1 MPVDTRRISYAAD
14 TQAAGIQPS
23 SMVARGQGP
32 DPNEN
37 QPKNE
42 QQEDKTPPKP
52 TPGPRTPTPSAHAVT
67 AELADVESE
76 LASAKKT
83 AEELRNRAMSR
94 LTGQSAQRD
103 KKSSRKPSPPPRPR
117 MEDAHPT
124 LDMKEL
130 GKAIGDSIKGSLD
143 KEDIGSY
150 ISKEEAALVQCD
162 LSLESRKGFAAMV
175 HSKGRLADE
184 RVDEIFAV
192 FSATTG
198 TPEERARIIEER
210 NLKSVDK
217 RLAATVLKCLKEKAP
232 CVSKL
237 MKAME
242 KDAALGVSGMRIFEW
257 LDKETEKTV
266 RMDPED
272 LMLAFKSKSFI
283 EYDATKEV
291 NEVNALEMISAIEA
305 LPIKYTSSP
314 RDVLELILDKIPVQV
329 KDEHW
334 VDTLKNELRRAIRAG
349 GEMPWTPEAL
359 CEEIIDNT
367 KRSVVTKPQPCARL
381 ARTAPTAPKSGDGG
395 ARASR
400 LNGKVM
406 TGTIGKWLGEANSF
420 CFIKADGEKD
430 DVFCHGNSIVGDKL
444 QAGTKVKFKITYDVP
459 TTGKRG
465 GEPRE
470 YATDVR
476 PTTSPIANVAT
487 AAQTVTEQT
496 ETETEQHQGQV
507 IYVNTLV

>member
-1 MPVDTRRISYAAD
+1 MPVDTRKITYAAG
-14 TQAAGIQPS
+14 TQPASMGAG
-23 SMVARGQGP
+23 GQDP
-32 DPNEN
+32 DPADAHQNEN
-37 QPKNE
+37 KPKNE
-42 QQEDKTPPKP
+42 LQEDKTQPEP
-52 TPGPRTPTPSAHAVT
+52 TPSPRTPTPSAHAVN

-94 LTGQSAQRD
+94 LTGRSAQPD
-103 KKSSRKPSPPPRPR
+103 KKSSRMPSPLPRPR

-162 LSLESRKGFAAMV
+162 LSLESRKGFTAMI
-175 HSKGRLADE
+175 HNKGRLADE
-184 RVDEIFAV
+184 RVNELFAV

-217 RLAATVLKCLKEKAP
+217 RLAATVIKCLKEKAP
-232 CVSKL
+232 CVIKL
-237 MKAME
+237 TKAME

-257 LDKETEKTV
+257 LNKETEKIM

-272 LMLAFKSKSFI
+272 LKLSF
-283 EYDATKEV
+283 DSTPFLVWGATKEV

-305 LPIKYTSSP
+305 LPTKYTSSP

-367 KRSVVTKPQPCARL
+367 KRSFVTKPQPSARV
-381 ARTAPTAPKSGDGG
+381 ARNAPTAPKNGDGG

-400 LNGKVM
+400 LNGKVV

-465 GEPRE
+465 GESRE

-476 PTTSPIANVAT
+476 PTTSPITNVAT
-487 AAQTVTEQT
+487 ATEQT
-496 ETETEQHQGQV
+496 ETELEQPQGQV
-507 IYVNTLV
+507 IYVNA

>member
-52 TPGPRTPTPSAHAVT
+52 MPGPRTPTPSAHAVA
-67 AELADVESE
+67 AELADVDNE
-76 LASAKKT
+76 LASARKT
-83 AEELRNRAMSR
+83 ADELLSRAKAR
-94 LTGQSAQRD
+94 RSAQQNAKD
-103 KKSSRKPSPPPRPR
+103 KKSSTMPSPPPRPR

-162 LSLESRKGFAAMV
+162 LSLESRKGFTAMI
-175 HSKGRLADE
+175 HNKGRLADE
-184 RVDEIFAV
+184 RVNELFAV

-217 RLAATVLKCLKEKAP
+217 RLAATVIKCLKEKAP
-232 CVSKL
+232 CVIKL
-237 MKAME
+237 TKAME

-257 LDKETEKTV
+257 LNKETEKIM

-272 LMLAFKSKSFI
+272 LKLSFDSTPFLVW
-283 EYDATKEV
+283 EATKEV

-305 LPIKYTSSP
+305 LPTKYTSSP

-367 KRSVVTKPQPCARL
+367 KRSFVTKPQPSARV
-381 ARTAPTAPKSGDGG
+381 ARNAPTAPKNGDGG

-400 LNGKVM
+400 LNGKVV

-430 DVFCHGNSIVGDKL
+430 DVFCHG
-444 QAGTKVKFKITYDVP
+444 
-459 TTGKRG
+459 
-465 GEPRE
+465 
-470 YATDVR
+470 
-476 PTTSPIANVAT
+476 
-487 AAQTVTEQT
+487 
-496 ETETEQHQGQV
+496 
-507 IYVNTLV
+507 